1 MSFTKTLNRL
11 CAQGRFQTS
20 PDPGHVHYTCA
31 SAVQVTN
38 HVTRSVRGAVQPGL
52 GVSWSHIPRTR
63 LLLERI
69 NKSPARPCS
78 LRSIS
83 HAPQVLETGTYTY
96 NESCPIYPPVAPV
109 KSGCLLS
116 LCRLPFLTSMRHQSL
131 ILASFLFQS
140 CSLQIFNY
148 KRQIVSL
155 LCSNLKYQSPEWV
168 LFEST
173 IL

>member
-1 MSFTKTLNRL
+1 MCS
-11 CAQGRFQTS
+11 
-20 PDPGHVHYTCA
+20 
-31 SAVQVTN
+31 
-38 HVTRSVRGAVQPGL
+38 RSVSDVTWP
-52 GVSWSHIPRTR
+52 
-63 LLLERI
+63 
-69 NKSPARPCS
+69 RPCPLHLCFCCAGNKPCDPERERGGAAGPGGVLES
-78 LRSIS
+78 HPPDQTAPGAHQQEPSQALQPEIS

-155 LCSNLKYQSPEWV
+155 LCSDLKYQSPEWV